1 MLVPEWWT
9 EQGSVPLLA
18 GLRAAARACVEQPAA
33 PLQPARVCMPS
44 DWYVVVDGKPSG
56 PMDDSHL
63 KALVREGRIT
73 PETLISRAGMQK
85 WVPAQKI
92 KGLFGAAPS
101 TTTLPQAVRPQS
113 PSPPTPA
120 LRRPVAPQIEAPSAP
135 VVQISTRPSRSR
147 YVAKPDFSLN
157 IMLGLGGAAA
167 LLLGFFCPIMRL
179 PIIGSMSHLSFIG
192 LLVREGAV
200 SEMTISAVLV
210 LAAVGVA
217 VIAAA
222 IKQPPLFWIPGICGA
237 CATLLTVGKYL
248 WMQGEMARNMKKDLD
263 GNPFAGLAQAMVQAV
278 SLDFG
283 IGVIVIGA
291 GLFIAA
297 AVVTSTKRV

>member
-1 MLVPEWWT
+1 
-9 EQGSVPLLA
+9 
-18 GLRAAARACVEQPAA
+18 
-33 PLQPARVCMPS
+33 MPS
-44 DWYVVVDGKPSG
+44 DWFIVVDGKAVG
-56 PMDDSHL
+56 PLDDSRL
-63 KALVREGRIT
+63 KTLVGEGRIT
-73 PETLISRAGMQK
+73 PETLISRAGMQQ

-92 KGLFGAAPS
+92 KGLFNAAQPA
-101 TTTLPQAVRPQS
+101 TTPPQAAQS
-113 PSPPTPA
+113 QPPSPLMPGPRRFVTPQA
-120 LRRPVAPQIEAPSAP
+120 EAPSFPA
-135 VVQISTRPSRSR
+135 VQISTRPSRVR

-179 PIIGSMSHLSFIG
+179 PIIGSMSYLSFIG

-248 WMQGEMARNMKKDLD
+248 WMQGEMAQRMKKDLD
-263 GNPFAGLAQAMVQAV
+263 GNPFAGLAKAMVQAV

-283 IGVIVIGA
+283 IGVIVIGV

-297 AVVTSTKRV
+297 AVIKSAKRA